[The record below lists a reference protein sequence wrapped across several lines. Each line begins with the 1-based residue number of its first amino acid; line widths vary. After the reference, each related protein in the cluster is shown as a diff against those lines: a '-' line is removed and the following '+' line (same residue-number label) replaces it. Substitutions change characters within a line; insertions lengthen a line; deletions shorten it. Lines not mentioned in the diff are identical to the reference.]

1 MKVTS
6 VAEIKVFTKVSF
18 FSFSF
23 FFLYLFLSPFT
34 IIVLALTTIVFDAV
48 QPPRAASLE
57 DQEYFGEILIGI
69 KQVIHNHLKEMQSKF
84 YEKFIDL
91 EDEVR
96 HRDDVIQQLQNRIH
110 DLETGTVTVY
120 GGGRGGGVI
129 KDGEGGGKDRPGS
142 SGSTGSSNEL
152 PFMVSTSNFLSTFYC
167 DSCICNL
174 FFAYPPPAY
183 C

>member
-1 MKVTS
+1 
-6 VAEIKVFTKVSF
+6 
-18 FSFSF
+18 
-23 FFLYLFLSPFT
+23 
-34 IIVLALTTIVFDAV
+34 
-48 QPPRAASLE
+48 
-57 DQEYFGEILIGI
+57 
-69 KQVIHNHLKEMQSKF
+69 MQSKF

-174 FFAYPPPAY
+174 FFCLSTLGILLARFIGLLIDCTVEGLFTLWFTLIYEMNFH
-183 C
+183 